1 MWMTTKHKEDY
12 CQQEPRI
19 AQIESSVN
27 QDKDNISTLK
37 GDYYHLR
44 KDIQEL
50 TKSVTEL
57 TTTLKLREAD
67 TQKIDKIENEVIKVK
82 STQATLMWGV
92 PIVCTIITI
101 LLNMI
106 PSLK

>member
-1 MWMTTKHKEDY
+1 MTTTHKSDY

-19 AQIESSVN
+19 AQIESAVN

-44 KDIQEL
+44 EDIQEL

-57 TTTLKLREAD
+57 TTTLKIREED
-67 TQKIDKIENEVIKVK
+67 THKIDKLENKVIQLE
-82 STQATLMWGV
+82 SRQTTILWGV
-92 PIVCTIITI
+92 PIVCTIITTI
-101 LLNMI
+101 INI
-106 PSLK
+106 IHI

>member
-1 MWMTTKHKEDY
+1 MSTTHKEDY

-19 AQIESSVN
+19 AQIESAVN

-44 KDIQEL
+44 EDIQEL

-67 TQKIDKIENEVIKVK
+67 TQKLDKLENEVIQVK
-82 STQATLMWGV
+82 STQSTLMWAV
-92 PIVCTIITI
+92 PIGCTIITLI
-101 LLNMI
+101 INMI
-106 PSLK
+106 HYSG